1 MNKQDNM
8 NQLTFRNGDK
18 IDAIGLGTWK
28 SEPGEVY
35 NAIREA
41 IKIGYRHIDCAW
53 IYKNED
59 EIGKAFNDAFD
70 AGDVKREDLF
80 ITSKLWNTF
89 HDPNDVE
96 ENIQQTLKDL
106 QLDYLDLYL
115 MHWPVAVKKGVGF
128 PESGDDFI
136 GLDKLPLIDTWKAME
151 KLLKKGLT
159 KHIGVSNF
167 NIPKIQGLI
176 DAGGMVPEMNQ
187 VESHPL
193 LAQQELLEF
202 CKKNQILYTAY
213 SPLGSR
219 DRAEGM
225 KAEDEPDMFEIPRL
239 KAIAE
244 NHGVHPAQILIKWAE
259 ARGTIVIPKSV
270 NPQRLKANLA
280 SAEIPLSDFEMM
292 EINKLDMGYRYVNGK
307 FWEREGGP
315 YTAEALWND

>member
-1 MNKQDNM
+1 M

-28 SEPGEVY
+28 SDPGEVY
-35 NAIREA
+35 KAVREA

-59 EIGKAFNDAFD
+59 EIGQAFSDAFK

-80 ITSKLWNTF
+80 VTSKLWNTF
-89 HDPNDVE
+89 HDPNEVE
-96 ENIQQTLKDL
+96 ENIQQTLKAL

-115 MHWPVAVKKGVGF
+115 MHWPVAVKKGVSF
-128 PESGDDFI
+128 PQSGDDFI
-136 GLDKLPLIDTWKAME
+136 SLDELPLIDTWKAME
-151 KLLKKGLT
+151 KLKEKGLT
-159 KHIGVSNF
+159 MHIGVSNF

-176 DAGGMVPEMNQ
+176 DAGGSVPEMNQ

-193 LAQQELLEF
+193 LAQNELLAF
-202 CKKNQILYTAY
+202 CQKNEILYTAY

-225 KAEDEPDMFEIPRL
+225 KSGDEPDMFEIPKL

-259 ARGTIVIPKSV
+259 ARGTCVIPKSV
-270 NPQRLKANLA
+270 NPERLKANLE
-280 SAEIPLSDFEMM
+280 SANIPLSDYEMM
-292 EINKLDMGYRYVNGK
+292 EINKLDMGYRFINGK

-315 YTAEALWND
+315 YTADALWNE